1 MPVSEQK
8 LSARLIVTVVFFVFF
23 NSYCF
28 LGGWGGEV
36 VASILTGV
44 HTYVRMVH
52 ARTCKCK
59 LSISFNSL
67 KYNNH
72 SCIILGKRQQ
82 LLIPNAFRRM
92 AIKY

>member
-8 LSARLIVTVVFFVFF
+8 LSARLIVVFPFLLFF
-23 NSYCF
+23 FRGC
-28 LGGWGGEV
+28 GEV

-59 LSISFNSL
+59 VSISFNSL

-72 SCIILGKRQQ
+72 SSIILGKRQQ

-92 AIKY
+92 AIK